1 MNRYRIFVF
10 AAAALS
16 AALWAYA
23 CGDGT
28 TEPPT
33 PPPDPPRPTTVTVS
47 PATAELPALG
57 ATVQLS
63 TEVRDQNG
71 QTMAGAAVTWAS
83 NAAAVATVSAS
94 GLVTAAGNGEATVT
108 ASAGSASG
116 SAVVTVA
123 QAPDSVAVSPAAATM
138 TARGDTLRLVAQAFD
153 ANVHSVAAAEFSW
166 ASGDPSVATV
176 DGSGLVTAAGNG
188 TATITAA
195 AGSASGTAT
204 VTVAQE
210 VSAVAVTPVEDTVVA
225 GDTLRL
231 AAEATDANGHPV
243 AGAEFDWASGDTAV
257 AVVDATGLATG
268 VGAGEAEVTATAAE
282 VTGRAALTV
291 VAPVPTTVAVTPD
304 TVALTALGQTEQLT
318 AEVRD
323 QIGRVIEGEAVS
335 WSSADTLVATV
346 DSGGLVT
353 AVGGGATTVSATA
366 GEVSGAAVVNV
377 MQSAYSVVVSPAAD
391 TVAPGDTLRLAAQA
405 FDENGHPVEGAEFG
419 WSSSDVSVATV
430 DGGGLVTGVAEGT
443 ATIVAAAGSGRGTAE
458 ITVENPD
465 RAALAALYEATGGP
479 NWVNADNWLTDAPV
493 GDWYGVD
500 TDGSGRVIRVDLSG
514 DNRVPHGLEGSIPS
528 ELGSL
533 TNLALLNLGHNELT
547 GRIPPELGS
556 LARLTGLDLSDNQL
570 TGPVPAELG
579 NLTNL
584 VSLQIGFNDL
594 AGPIPPELGK
604 LANLTSLQLSARF
617 RRSWGTS
624 PAWNTCGLP

>member
-210 VSAVAVTPVEDTVVA
+210 VSTVAVTPVEDTLVA
-225 GDTLRL
+225 VGDTVRL
-231 AAEATDANGHPV
+231 TAVATDANGHPV
-243 AGAEFDWASGDTAV
+243 GDTEFSWSSSDMLV
-257 AVVDATGLATG
+257 AVVDG
-268 VGAGEAEVTATAAE
+268 
-282 VTGRAALTV
+282 
-291 VAPVPTTVAVTPD
+291 
-304 TVALTALGQTEQLT
+304 
-318 AEVRD
+318 
-323 QIGRVIEGEAVS
+323 S
-335 WSSADTLVATV
+335 
-346 DSGGLVT
+346 GLVT
-353 AVGGGATTVSATA
+353 AAGNGTTTITAMA
-366 GEVSGAAVVNV
+366 GEAHG
-377 MQSAYSVVVSPAAD
+377 
-391 TVAPGDTLRLAAQA
+391 
-405 FDENGHPVEGAEFG
+405 F
-419 WSSSDVSVATV
+419 
-430 DGGGLVTGVAEGT
+430 
-443 ATIVAAAGSGRGTAE
+443 AE
-458 ITVENPD
+458 ITVENPGP
-465 RAALAALYEATGGP
+465 RAGFTAALVYAPEGDGVILQIVMDEPPESTIAVRYTTGIDDDPGTADADTSDYADDSGGSVQIAAGATGASIAIAIHDDDSAEPAREVFTVTLDMPGRGAGYVLGP
-479 NWVNADNWLTDAPV
+479 VFSTLVMIEEGVCDRTPQVRDEVLAAAGLDSCSHPDNGDLARIRRLDLCFRKQDWMSCERSSPAVTSLRQGDFLGMAGLEELNLQGNELTELPPSVFA
-493 GDWYGVD
+493 
-500 TDGSGRVIRVDLSG
+500 DLSSLRMLDLG
-514 DNRVPHGLEGSIPS
+514 FNGIGGLPARVFRG
-528 ELGSL
+528 LGSL
-533 TNLALLNLGHNELT
+533 QKLSLQWNSIGELPEGAFADLRRLRSLELFANEL
-547 GRIPPELGS
+547 RELPPGIFLRSRGS
-556 LARLTGLDLSDNQL
+556 
-570 TGPVPAELG
+570 
-579 NLTNL
+579 
-584 VSLQIGFNDL
+584 
-594 AGPIPPELGK
+594 AGPW
-604 LANLTSLQLSARF
+604 SAEQCH
-617 RRSWGTS
+617 
-624 PAWNTCGLP
+624 P